1 MKDKGGIIPT
11 LERQI
16 NMERIVAKLIKNNKV
31 INELHDIKSVVPDK
45 KHGYFEITQ
54 KICTHD
60 IITIHRFS
68 DTDRV
73 ELYKHDKNYARLE
86 KVPYKVVKYE

>member
-1 MKDKGGIIPT
+1 
-11 LERQI
+11 
-16 NMERIVAKLIKNNKV
+16 MERIVAKLIKNNKV
-31 INELHDIKSVVPDK
+31 IKELHDIKSVVPDK

-86 KVPYKVVKYE
+86 KVPYKVIERG